1 MKKILIL
8 LVMLLN
14 VAVFAVAQDD
24 DADNKKQDGGRIEAL
39 KIAYLTKKLN
49 LSTEEAQKF
58 WPIYNQYIAEVRKT
72 RQEARANNTKEIDV
86 EEKLLNIR
94 KRYDGEFSK
103 ALTKEKVN
111 TFFRAEKE
119 FGTVL
124 QKELLERRQNQ
135 LNRRRLKQIP

>member
-1 MKKILIL
+1 MKKILI
-8 LVMLLN
+8 MLAMVLN

-24 DADNKKQDGGRIEAL
+24 NDADGKQDGGRIEAL

-72 RQEARANNTKEIDV
+72 RQDARANNTKEIDV

-119 FGTVL
+119 FSTVL
-124 QKELLERRQNQ
+124 RKELLERRQNQ

>member
-1 MKKILIL
+1 M
-8 LVMLLN
+8 VLN

-24 DADNKKQDGGRIEAL
+24 NDADGKQDGGRIEAL

-58 WPIYNQYIAEVRKT
+58 WPIYNQYIGEVRKT
-72 RQEARANNTKEIDV
+72 RADARANNTKEIDV

-119 FGTVL
+119 FGAVL
-124 QKELLERRQNQ
+124 RKELLERRQNQ